1 MPYADADGARLHYEE
16 TGTGTPVLFI
26 HEFGGDQRSWEP
38 QVRAFSRRYRCITY
52 NARGYP
58 PSDVP
63 QSVDAYGQKQ
73 AVDDA
78 ITVLDHLKIDKAHIC
93 GLSMG
98 GYATLH
104 FGIRFPQRARSLAI
118 CGAGHGSDPG
128 TRDQFLR
135 DAEELA
141 QRMVSMGMEAGIA
154 NYARSPTRQ
163 PLLWKDPR
171 GFEEFRRQ
179 FAEHSNIGSAL
190 TMRGYQLRR
199 PTIYDMEAQMRAIT
213 VPTLIVTGDD
223 DIPCLEPGLFM
234 KRIIRSA
241 ALLVVP
247 NSGHSINL
255 EEVDTFNAALLDLW
269 TAADAGKWRPWAT
282 GQLQ

>member
-1 MPYADADGARLHYEE
+1 MPYAQASGAKLYYEE
-16 TGTGTPVLFI
+16 TGSGTPVLFV
-26 HEFGGDQRSWEP
+26 HEFGGDLRSWEP

-63 QSVDAYGQKQ
+63 QGVDAYGQKQ

-78 ITVLDHLKIDKAHIC
+78 IAVLDHLKIDKAHIC

-118 CGAGHGSDPG
+118 CGAGHGSDSL
-128 TRDQFLR
+128 TRDAFR
-135 DAEELA
+135 ATAADLA
-141 QRMVSMGMEAGIA
+141 DRMEKLGMEAGTA
-154 NYARSPTRQ
+154 EYARGPTRQ

-171 GFEEFRRQ
+171 GFEEFRQQ

-199 PTIYDMEAQMRAIT
+199 PTIYDMEAQMRTID

-223 DIPCLEPGLFM
+223 DTPCLEPGLFM
-234 KRIIRSA
+234 KRNIRTS

-255 EEVDTFNAALLDLW
+255 EEIGVFNAALLDLW
-269 TAADAGKWRPWAT
+269 TAADSGTWRPWAKAS
-282 GQLQ
+282 

>member
-1 MPYADADGARLHYEE
+1 MPFADASGTRLYYEE
-16 TGTGTPVLFI
+16 TGSGTPVLFI
-26 HEFGGDQRSWEP
+26 HEFAGDYRSWEP
-38 QVRAFSRRYRCITY
+38 QVRYFSRRYRCITY

-63 QSVDAYGQKQ
+63 QDVDAYGQKQ

-78 ITVLDHLKIDKAHIC
+78 VAMLDHLGIDKAHIC

-118 CGAGHGSDPG
+118 CGAGHGSDPT
-128 TRDQFLR
+128 TRTQFLK

-141 QRMVSMGMEAGIA
+141 QRMQTLGMEAGIA
-154 NYARSPTRQ
+154 DYARSPTRL
-163 PLLWKDPR
+163 PLYWKDPR

-179 FAEHSNIGSAL
+179 FGEHSNIGSAL

-199 PTIYDMEAQMRAIT
+199 PTIYDMAAQMREIT
-213 VPTLIVTGDD
+213 APTLIITGDD
-223 DIPCLEPGLFM
+223 DGPCLEPGLFM
-234 KRIIRSA
+234 KRNIRSA
-241 ALLVVP
+241 GLLVVP

-255 EEVDTFNAALLDLW
+255 EEVDAFNRALLELW
-269 TAADAGKWRPWAT
+269 TAADAGTWRPWGAAS
-282 GQLQ
+282 

>member
-1 MPYADADGARLHYEE
+1 MPHAQADGARLYYEE
-16 TGTGTPVLFI
+16 TGSGIPVLFI
-26 HEFGGDQRSWEP
+26 HEFGGDLRSWEP

-63 QSVDAYGQKQ
+63 TSVDAYGQKQ

-78 ITVLDHLKIDKAHIC
+78 IAVLDHLKIDKAHIC

-118 CGAGHGSDPG
+118 CGAGHGSDPL
-128 TRDQFLR
+128 TREGFLATAA
-135 DAEELA
+135 DLA
-141 QRMVSMGMEAGIA
+141 DRMEKLGMEAGTA
-154 NYARSPTRQ
+154 EYARGPTRQ

-171 GFEEFRRQ
+171 GFEEFRQQ
-179 FAEHSNIGSAL
+179 FAEHSNVGSAL

-199 PTIYDMEAQMRAIT
+199 PTIYDMEAQMRAID

-223 DIPCLEPGLFM
+223 DTPCLEPGLFM
-234 KRIIRSA
+234 KRNIPTS

-255 EEVDTFNAALLDLW
+255 EEIGVFNAALLDLW
-269 TAADAGKWRPWAT
+269 TAADSGTWRPWAKAS
-282 GQLQ
+282 

>member
-1 MPYADADGARLHYEE
+1 MPYAQASGARLYYEE
-16 TGTGTPVLFI
+16 TGSGTPVLFI
-26 HEFGGDQRSWEP
+26 HEFGGDMRSWEP
-38 QVRAFSRRYRCITY
+38 QVRRFSRRYRCIVY

-63 QSVDAYGQKQ
+63 QGVDDYGQAQ

-78 ITVLDHLKIDKAHIC
+78 VAVLDHLQIDKAHIC

-104 FGIRFPQRARSLAI
+104 FGIRYPQRARSLAI
-118 CGAGHGSDPG
+118 CGAGHGSDPT
-128 TRDQFLR
+128 TRDQFLK

-141 QRMVSMGMEAGIA
+141 GRMVAMGMDAGIA

-199 PTIYDMEAQMRAIT
+199 PTIYELQEPMHDIDL
-213 VPTLIVTGDD
+213 PTLIVTGDD
-223 DIPCLEPGLFM
+223 DAPCLEPGLFM
-234 KRIIRSA
+234 KRHIRTA
-241 ALLVVP
+241 ALMVVP

-255 EEVDTFNAALLDLW
+255 EEIEAFNDALFDLW
-269 TAADAGKWRPWAT
+269 TAADSGTWRPWAKAM
-282 GQLQ
+282 

>member
-1 MPYADADGARLHYEE
+1 MPYAQADGARLYYEE
-16 TGTGTPVLFI
+16 TGSGTPVLFI
-26 HEFGGDQRSWEP
+26 HEFGGDLRSWEP
-38 QVRAFSRRYRCITY
+38 QVRAFSRRYRCIVY

-63 QSVDAYGQKQ
+63 QSVDDYGQRQ

-78 ITVLDHLKIDKAHIC
+78 VAVLDHLKIDKSHIC

-104 FGIRFPQRARSLAI
+104 FGIRFGDRARSLAI
-118 CGAGHGSDPG
+118 CGAGHGSDPL
-128 TRDQFLR
+128 TREGFR
-135 DAEELA
+135 ATAAELA
-141 QRMVSMGMEAGIA
+141 ERMERLGMEAGIA
-154 NYARSPTRQ
+154 EYAKGPTRQ

-171 GFEEFRRQ
+171 GFDEFRRQ
-179 FAEHSNIGSAL
+179 FAEHSNVGSAL

-199 PTIYDMEAQMRAIT
+199 PTVYELEAQMSTID

-223 DIPCLEPGLFM
+223 DVPCLEPGLFM
-234 KRIIRSA
+234 KRNIRSA
-241 ALLVVP
+241 GLCVIA

-255 EEVDTFNAALLDLW
+255 EEIGLFNAALLDLW
-269 TAADAGKWRPWAT
+269 TAADAGTWRPWAKA
-282 GQLQ
+282 

>member
-1 MPYADADGARLHYEE
+1 MPHAQADGARLYYEE
-16 TGTGTPVLFI
+16 TGAGTPVLFI
-26 HEFGGDQRSWEP
+26 HEFAGDLRSWEP
-38 QVRAFSRRYRCITY
+38 QVRAFSRRYRCIVY

-63 QSVDAYGQKQ
+63 DDVESYGQKQ

-78 ITVLDHLKIDKAHIC
+78 VAVLDHLNIERAHIC

-104 FGIRFPQRARSLAI
+104 FGIRFGHRARSLAI
-118 CGAGHGSDPG
+118 CGAGHGSDPL
-128 TRDQFLR
+128 TREAFRATAAD
-135 DAEELA
+135 LA
-141 QRMVSMGMEAGIA
+141 DRMETLGMEAGTA
-154 NYARSPTRQ
+154 EYAKGPTRQ

-179 FAEHSNIGSAL
+179 FSEHSNVGSAL

-199 PTIYDMEAQMRAIT
+199 PTIHDMQAQMHAID

-223 DIPCLEPGLFM
+223 DAPCLEPGLLM
-234 KRIIRSA
+234 KRNIRSA
-241 ALLVVP
+241 GLCVIP

-255 EEVDTFNAALLDLW
+255 EEVAAFNAALLDLW
-269 TAADAGKWRPWAT
+269 TAADAGTWRPWAK
-282 GQLQ
+282 G

>member
-1 MPYADADGARLHYEE
+1 MPYAQASGARVYYEE
-16 TGTGTPVLFI
+16 TGSGTPVLFI
-26 HEFGGDQRSWEP
+26 HEFGGDLRSWEP
-38 QVRAFSRRYRCITY
+38 QVRAFCRRYRCITY

-63 QSVDAYGQKQ
+63 QGVDAYGQKQ

-78 ITVLDHLKIDKAHIC
+78 IAVLDHLKIDKAHVC

-118 CGAGHGSDPG
+118 CGAGHGSDPL
-128 TRDQFLR
+128 TRDAFR
-135 DAEELA
+135 ATAADLA
-141 QRMVSMGMEAGIA
+141 DRMEKLGMEAGTA
-154 NYARSPTRQ
+154 EYARGPTRQ

-171 GFEEFRRQ
+171 GFEEFRQQ

-199 PTIYDMEAQMRAIT
+199 PTIYDMEAQMRTID

-223 DIPCLEPGLFM
+223 DTPCLEPGLFM
-234 KRIIRSA
+234 KRNIRTS

-255 EEVDTFNAALLDLW
+255 EEIDVFNAALFDLW
-269 TAADAGKWRPWAT
+269 TAADSGTWRPWAKAS
-282 GQLQ
+282 